1 MDIINIPEG
10 YKQTEMGVIP
20 KDWDF
25 KQIGEIAVVSSGG
38 TPSRTNPSYWN
49 GNIPWI
55 TTTQID
61 FNTIISSNEFITELG
76 LKNSAAKLYTKNTL
90 LMAMYGQGKTRG
102 KVAILGIEATINQAC
117 AAIIINKDICN
128 NYVFFYLAHNYE
140 EIRKLSNTGNQENLN
155 GNIIKS
161 IFVSIPPLPEQKAIA
176 QSLSDIDAL
185 ITECDRI
192 IAKKRNTKQGTMQ
205 QLLTGKKRLPGFSGE
220 WEFKKLGEMAE
231 VKGGKR
237 LPKGKF
243 LSKTQTPY
251 PYIKVS
257 DMFYGGVSLENIEYV
272 PEEVFPSIKNYRIYK
287 DDLFISVA
295 GTLGIVGKIP
305 DSLDGANL
313 TENADRL
320 TSLKCN
326 KEFLFYV
333 LISPSIQNNIDVV
346 KTTGAQ
352 PKLAL
357 IRIKDFQIFLP
368 SPSEQKAIAQILSDM
383 DAEIEAIEQK
393 RDKYK
398 AIKQGMMQELL
409 TGKTRLK
416 YDLNN

>member
-38 TPSRTNPSYWN
+38 TPSRSNPSYWN

-117 AAIIINKDICN
+117 AAIIINKDIYN

-176 QSLSDIDAL
+176 QSLSDVDAL
-185 ITECDRI
+185 ITECDRTI
-192 IAKKRNTKQGTMQ
+192 TKKRNAKQGTMQ

-220 WEFKKLGEMAE
+220 WE
-231 VKGGKR
+231 VKI
-237 LPKGKF
+237 L
-243 LSKTQTPY
+243 
-251 PYIKVS
+251 
-257 DMFYGGVSLENIEYV
+257 
-272 PEEVFPSIKNYRIYK
+272 EEVSKLSSGTTPSRK
-287 DDLFISVA
+287 L
-295 GTLGIVGKIP
+295 
-305 DSLDGANL
+305 
-313 TENADRL
+313 EDRYY
-320 TSLKCN
+320 SN
-326 KEFLFYV
+326 G
-333 LISPSIQNNIDVV
+333 NINWV
-346 KTTGAQ
+346 KTTDLNNAEINDTEE
-352 PKLAL
+352 KITELAL
-357 IRIKDFQIFLP
+357 NETCLRKYDIGTVLVAMYGGFNQIGRTGLLKIVATVNQALIAIQPQTKILDSIFLINYLNFQVDYWKNIAISSRKDP
-368 SPSEQKAIAQILSDM
+368 NITSRDVKKFPIPVPCLLEQKAIAQILSDM
-383 DAEIEAIEQK
+383 DAEIAALEQK

-409 TGKTRLK
+409 TGKTRLIGS
-416 YDLNN
+416 Y